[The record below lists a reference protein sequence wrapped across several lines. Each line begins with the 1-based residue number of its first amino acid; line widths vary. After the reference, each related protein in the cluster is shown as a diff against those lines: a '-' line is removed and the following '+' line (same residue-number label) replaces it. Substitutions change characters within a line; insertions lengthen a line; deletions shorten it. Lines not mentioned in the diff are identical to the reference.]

1 MSRPSR
7 IPPAL
12 AVPAAAAVLVGL
24 APLAYLFDAGFSRGL
39 QGVVD
44 ELFLARTLWLVVR
57 SLGLTLVVTLA
68 CVLVGTTCAWIVVRT
83 SLRGRAILLTLF
95 ALPLAIPSY
104 LAAFAWVSWLPGI
117 AGFFGASLVLTIV
130 SYPYVMLPVAAA
142 LRATDIS
149 LEDVAR
155 SLGVSPFVAAW
166 RVSLQQVRPA
176 IIGGALLVALY
187 VVSDFGAVAAMRYET
202 FTWVIFG
209 AYRAGF
215 NPTRAALLALVLI
228 VIAVALIA
236 LERRVRGST
245 ALARLGRGV
254 NRSSIRVSPKS
265 LRIAA
270 LAWSAVVVGIAVG
283 VPVVSV
289 ATWIFRGTAVTDW
302 SDVAFTIRDSFG
314 IGFATAIATVLLALP
329 VGIAIARFSG
339 RFTRAAEASV
349 YLTHSLPGIV
359 VALSVV
365 YLGINLVRP
374 LYQELPLLVFG
385 QMIIF
390 LPLVVG
396 AVRTAVEQ
404 STPVLEDVAHSL
416 GTSRMATIWRVTI
429 PVSMPGIAA
438 GGALALLGAVKE
450 LPTTLLLRPTGLE
463 TLSTSIWKYSVV
475 SDYGAVGPYA
485 VALMLLA
492 AVPTAVLSMF
502 SVMKTVRQ

>member
-1 MSRPSR
+1 V
-7 IPPAL
+7 I
-12 AVPAAAAVLVGL
+12 VGL
-24 APLAYLFDAGFSRGL
+24 APLIYLFDAGFSRGI
-39 QGVVD
+39 QGVID
-44 ELFLARTLWLVVR
+44 EIVRSRTLWLVVR
-57 SLGLTLVVTLA
+57 SLTLTLVVTLA
-68 CVLVGTTCAWIVVRT
+68 CVIIGTVCAWIVVRT
-83 SLRGRAILLTLF
+83 SLRGRVVLLTLF

-104 LAAFAWVSWLPGI
+104 LAAFAWVSWLPDI
-117 AGFFGASLVLTIV
+117 AGFFGAALVLTIV

-142 LRATDIS
+142 LRASDIA

-155 SLGVSPFVAAW
+155 SLGISPLTAAW
-166 RVSLQQVRPA
+166 RVSLRQVQPA
-176 IIGGALLVALY
+176 IVGGGLLVALY

-215 NPTRAALLALVLI
+215 NPTRAAILALVLI
-228 VIAVALIA
+228 VIAV
-236 LERRVRGST
+236 S
-245 ALARLGRGV
+245 
-254 NRSSIRVSPKS
+254 
-265 LRIAA
+265 
-270 LAWSAVVVGIAVG
+270 VG
-283 VPVVSV
+283 VPIVSV
-289 ATWIFRGTAVTDW
+289 ATWMRRGTAVTDW
-302 SDVAFTIRDSFG
+302 SDVALTIRDSFG
-314 IGFATAIATVLLALP
+314 IGIATALATVLLALP

-339 RFTRAAEASV
+339 RFTRATEASV

-359 VALSVV
+359 VALAVV

-374 LYQELPLLVFG
+374 LYQEVPLLVFG

-396 AVRTAVEQ
+396 AVRNAVEQ
-404 STPVLEDVAHSL
+404 STPVLEDVARSL
-416 GTSRMATIWRVTI
+416 GTSRMATLRRVTI
-429 PVSMPGIAA
+429 PVALPGIAA

-463 TLSTSIWKYSVV
+463 TLSTSIWKHSVV

-492 AVPTAVLSMF
+492 AAPTAVLSTF

>member
-1 MSRPSR
+1 MARPSR
-7 IPPAL
+7 IPAAL
-12 AVPAAAAVLVGL
+12 AVPAAAAVFVGL
-24 APLAYLFDAGFSRGL
+24 APLIYLFDAGFSRGI
-39 QGVVD
+39 QGVID
-44 ELFLARTLWLVVR
+44 EIVRSRTLWLVVR
-57 SLGLTLVVTLA
+57 SLTLTLVVTLA
-68 CVLVGTTCAWIVVRT
+68 CVIIGTVCAWIVVRT
-83 SLRGRAILLTLF
+83 SLRGRVVLLTLF

-104 LAAFAWVSWLPGI
+104 LAAFAWVSWLPDI
-117 AGFFGASLVLTIV
+117 AGFFGAALVLTIV

-142 LRATDIS
+142 LRASDIA

-155 SLGVSPFVAAW
+155 SLGISPLTAAW
-166 RVSLQQVRPA
+166 RVSLRQVQPA
-176 IIGGALLVALY
+176 IVGGGLLVALY

-215 NPTRAALLALVLI
+215 NPTRAAILALVLV
-228 VIAVALIA
+228 VIAAVLIA
-236 LERRVRGST
+236 LERRVRGRT
-245 ALARLGRGV
+245 ARTRLGRGL
-254 NRSSIRVSPKS
+254 NRRSVQVSPRS

-270 LAWSAVVVGIAVG
+270 LAWSGIVIAVSVG
-283 VPVVSV
+283 VPIVSV
-289 ATWIFRGTAVTDW
+289 ATWMRRGTAVTDW
-302 SDVAFTIRDSFG
+302 SDVALTIRDSFG
-314 IGFATAIATVLLALP
+314 IGIATALATVLLALP

-339 RFTRAAEASV
+339 RFTRATEASV

-359 VALSVV
+359 VALAVV

-374 LYQELPLLVFG
+374 LYQEVPLLVFG

-396 AVRTAVEQ
+396 AVRNAVEQ
-404 STPVLEDVAHSL
+404 STPVLEDVARSL
-416 GTSRMATIWRVTI
+416 GTSRMATLRRVTI
-429 PVSMPGIAA
+429 PVALPGIAA

-450 LPTTLLLRPTGLE
+450 LPTTLLVRPTGLE
-463 TLSTSIWKYSVV
+463 TLSTSIWKHSVV

-492 AVPTAVLSMF
+492 AAPTAVLSTF